1 VTFAQTWDVSY
12 GPDGGASAAPS
23 LVSASP
29 VPDLPV
35 PDLPD
40 LSVPAVAAACTGACS
55 SSVRQVFLAIG
66 PESAK
71 AARDFTKSV
80 LREWGLDALVS
91 EAALIASELVT
102 NAIRHGACG
111 PAEGDDEPQEKVELA
126 WQRQVGRVI
135 CVVTD
140 RSPLPPVLG
149 AADSDA
155 ESGRGLQ
162 VVAAIAAAWGWTMLG
177 ACNKAVWA
185 ALGIL

>member
-1 VTFAQTWDVSY
+1 V
-12 GPDGGASAAPS
+12 
-23 LVSASP
+23 
-29 VPDLPV
+29 
-35 PDLPD
+35 
-40 LSVPAVAAACTGACS
+40 CS

-111 PAEGDDEPQEKVELA
+111 PAEGDDEPHGKVELA
-126 WQRQVGRVI
+126 WQRQAGRVI

-162 VVAAIAAAWGWTMLG
+162 VVAAIAVAWGWTMLG

>member
-1 VTFAQTWDVSY
+1 
-12 GPDGGASAAPS
+12 
-23 LVSASP
+23 
-29 VPDLPV
+29 
-35 PDLPD
+35 
-40 LSVPAVAAACTGACS
+40 
-55 SSVRQVFLAIG
+55 
-66 PESAK
+66 
-71 AARDFTKSV
+71 V
-80 LREWGLDALVS
+80 LRDWGLDALVS

-111 PAEGDDEPQEKVELA
+111 PAEGDDETQPQARVELA
-126 WQRQVGRVI
+126 WQRQASRVI

-140 RSPLPPVLG
+140 RSPAPPVLG
-149 AADSDA
+149 AADADA